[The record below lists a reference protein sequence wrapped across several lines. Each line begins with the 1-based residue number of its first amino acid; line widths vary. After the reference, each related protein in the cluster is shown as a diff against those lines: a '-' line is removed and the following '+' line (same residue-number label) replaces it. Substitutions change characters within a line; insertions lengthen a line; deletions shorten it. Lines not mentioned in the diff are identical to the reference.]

1 MKNKKLIFLPIALF
15 AIVLLNILASFFFFR
30 IDLTSEKRFSLSD
43 NTKKMMKSL
52 DKPVNVI
59 IYLDGDLNPGFLKLR
74 KSTEE
79 LLQACRR
86 YYEATNR
93 RISFEYAMIDGV
105 NDSEA
110 AARLLLS
117 RLKGLPAHMNLIP
130 LNHVEESPLKPSSRK
145 AVQRFQQ
152 ILEQGGVPATVR
164 RTLGGDI
171 DASCGQLRRKYSK
184 GQC

>member
-1 MKNKKLIFLPIALF
+1 MKNKKLIFLPIAVF

-79 LLQACRR
+79 LLQ
-86 YYEATNR
+86 EMDV
-93 RISFEYAMIDGV
+93 YANKD
-105 NDSEA
+105 
-110 AARLLLS
+110 
-117 RLKGLPAHMNLIP
+117 P
-130 LNHVEESPLKPSSRK
+130 LTSS
-145 AVQRFQQ
+145 
-152 ILEQGGVPATVR
+152 
-164 RTLGGDI
+164 
-171 DASCGQLRRKYSK
+171 
-184 GQC
+184 

>member
-79 LLQACRR
+79 LLQ
-86 YYEATNR
+86 EMDV
-93 RISFEYAMIDGV
+93 YANKD
-105 NDSEA
+105 
-110 AARLLLS
+110 L
-117 RLKGLPAHMNLIP
+117 
-130 LNHVEESPLKPSSRK
+130 
-145 AVQRFQQ
+145 
-152 ILEQGGVPATVR
+152 T
-164 RTLGGDI
+164 
-171 DASCGQLRRKYSK
+171 Y
-184 GQC
+184 